1 MLWYTWQGVY
11 SAGRIILADD
21 GRMIFSDDG
30 EVRIVLDEDSL
41 VDATTASFKGPREEE
56 GFDFNCVK
64 NVRGFALLSCTAQP
78 D

>member
-1 MLWYTWQGVY
+1 
-11 SAGRIILADD
+11 
-21 GRMIFSDDG
+21 MIFSDDG